1 MSSIRHNN
9 EEKDLCLCV
18 ARWALLLDDF
28 KYQVCHRP
36 DKNMQHVDSLNRNPL
51 PSTMY
56 VTESE
61 TGLIA
66 RLRSAQNREIEV
78 RKILDAATCSQV
90 DGYAIR
96 NNILYKDCGDDLLIV
111 VPKAIQT

>member
-1 MSSIRHNN
+1 
-9 EEKDLCLCV
+9 
-18 ARWALLLDDF
+18 
-28 KYQVCHRP
+28 
-36 DKNMQHVDSLNRNPL
+36 MQHVDSLNRNPL